1 MTLRDLERDL
11 KSDKFDAWHYAIA
24 SFSGDRP
31 RIPDVQKKV
40 KEFKESVK
48 EKERGEKM
56 LKIIMKDKET
66 GIQECFDVPKERQN
80 DSIIKG
86 LKPGMVVG
94 FKSDFSTRAQV
105 VEIVKIVKIV
115 KIVPKPKGVVFS
127 EYAKIPF
134 DFKPW
139 QEACYN
145 IRYSKLP
152 KRFSWVY
159 PRGAGRSYGVAD
171 AIKFRNETMQRI
183 KDAEAK
189 KRAQV
194 TKEKEAKER
203 KIFRY
208 RPYYKIITESVK
220 GKDEGKDNL
229 EKMKFPCWVTFIQNK
244 EEKLGMLVTG
254 FPDFKDIACLIMEY
268 QLIDMTEQRNQNSCC
283 TVQRNRKLKV
293 LMDRFHIEVAK
304 GETKVRKVGEFN
316 V

>member
-11 KSDKFDAWHYAIA
+11 KEDLDYMLTYQNAFMMGK
-24 SFSGDRP
+24 R
-31 RIPDVQKKV
+31 VKKII
-40 KEFKESVK
+40 
-48 EKERGEKM
+48 KERGSM

-127 EYAKIPF
+127 EYAKMPF

>member
-11 KSDKFDAWHYAIA
+11 KEDLDYLLTYQNAFMMGK
-24 SFSGDRP
+24 R
-31 RIPDVQKKV
+31 VKKII
-40 KEFKESVK
+40 
-48 EKERGEKM
+48 KERGSM

-66 GIQECFDVPKERQN
+66 GVQECFDVPKERQN

-115 KIVPKPKGVVFS
+115 PKPKGVVFS
-127 EYAKIPF
+127 EYAKTPF
-134 DFKPW
+134 DFFPW